1 LPRFFRILA
10 LLAAGAGIGTTAYSH
25 VLEANRYP
33 GPPQVPSIGEFVP
46 GFEKPASWF
55 GLFGP
60 AALPAP
66 VLARLHE
73 EIVKSLKERDVSS
86 KIDELA
92 MSVIANTPEQFSAM
106 IRTGIEQY
114 GRLIRAAGIQP
125 E

>member
-1 LPRFFRILA
+1 VLPHLRSGKLKVLA
-10 LLAAGAGIGTTAYSH
+10 
-25 VLEANRYP
+25 VLEAKRYP
-33 GPPQVPSIGEFVP
+33 GLPDVPSIGEALP

-60 AALPAP
+60 AALPPP
-66 VLARLHE
+66 VLARLNAE
-73 EIVKSLKERDVSS
+73 LVASLKEPEVRS

-106 IRTGIEQY
+106 LKSGIDQY
-114 GRLIRAAGIQP
+114 GRLIKAAGIQP

>member
-1 LPRFFRILA
+1 LLEGEPLRVACRRCPR
-10 LLAAGAGIGTTAYSH
+10 S
-25 VLEANRYP
+25 
-33 GPPQVPSIGEFVP
+33 GEFVP

-92 MSVIANTPEQFSAM
+92 MSVIANTPEEFSAM
-106 IRTGIEQY
+106 IR
-114 GRLIRAAGIQP
+114 AGDP
-125 E
+125 SSTAG